1 MTALAPETNGHEAVA
16 TVYLHPGQIYV
27 TAETVLVSTIL
38 GSCVAVCLWDPVAA
52 IGGMN
57 HFLLPSGPSSNTN
70 DLRYGK
76 AAMDRLISA
85 MTVKGAV
92 TGRLVAKV
100 FGGACVIAGFSG
112 ARQAIGSQNVAV
124 AHEALA
130 SNGIVIRAEQTGG
143 RRGRKLLFHTGH
155 GAAYVKEI

>member
-1 MTALAPETNGHEAVA
+1 MTAFAPETSEHEAVA
-16 TVYLHPGQIYV
+16 TVYLHPGQLYV

-57 HFLLPSGPSSNTN
+57 HFLLPSGPSGNAN
-70 DLRYGK
+70 DLRYGNRAMERLI
-76 AAMDRLISA
+76 AAMVA
-85 MTVKGAV
+85 KGAAPE
-92 TGRLVAKV
+92 RLVAKV

-112 ARQAIGSQNVAV
+112 ARQAIGAKNVAV
-124 AHEALA
+124 AREALA
-130 SNGIVIRAEQTGG
+130 HNGIAVRAEQTGG